1 MFHEKINGK
10 KYMYIKKENRNYLQ
24 TLHYSYMICVDALS
38 NARVVQRLPF
48 FDLLS
53 WTNHGYLFDI
63 RVDGTFSKYYSAEP
77 SLFR

>member
-10 KYMYIKKENRNYLQ
+10 KYMNIKKDNRNYLQ
-24 TLHYSYMICVDALS
+24 TLHYSYMICVGVLS

-53 WTNHGYLFDI
+53 
-63 RVDGTFSKYYSAEP
+63 
-77 SLFR
+77 

>member
-10 KYMYIKKENRNYLQ
+10 KYMNIKKDNRNYLQ
-24 TLHYSYMICVDALS
+24 TLHYSYMICGCVS

-48 FDLLS
+48 FDLLNG
-53 WTNHGYLFDI
+53 TNHGYLFDI
-63 RVDGTFSKYYSAEP
+63 QVDGTFSKYYSAEP